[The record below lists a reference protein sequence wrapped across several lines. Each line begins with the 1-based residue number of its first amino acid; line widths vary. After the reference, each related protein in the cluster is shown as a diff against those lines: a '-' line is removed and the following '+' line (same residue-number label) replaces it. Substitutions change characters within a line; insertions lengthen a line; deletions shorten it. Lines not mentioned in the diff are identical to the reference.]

1 MYTCH
6 LLSTLKFV
14 HGKNISILKLRM
26 AYFEIDVV
34 RESILIQINIPR
46 FDFGEKKGTKFYCN
60 MYVLRLSHACLFS
73 HNTIS
78 DCNILQTTLK
88 RQLRDN

>member
-1 MYTCH
+1 MSSH
-6 LLSTLKFV
+6 LSTLKFV
-14 HGKNISILKLRM
+14 RGKNISILKLRM

-46 FDFGEKKGTKFYCN
+46 FDFGKRKSTK
-60 MYVLRLSHACLFS
+60 LRLSRACLFS
-73 HNTIS
+73 HNAIS
-78 DCNILQTTLK
+78 DRNIVQTTLK